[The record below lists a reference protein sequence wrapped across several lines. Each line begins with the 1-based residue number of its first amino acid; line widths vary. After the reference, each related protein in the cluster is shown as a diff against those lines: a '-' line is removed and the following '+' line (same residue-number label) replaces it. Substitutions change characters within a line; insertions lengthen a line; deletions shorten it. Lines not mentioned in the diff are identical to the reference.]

1 MIWSVSWRNVWR
13 SKTRSLVIITAITL
27 GVFAGVY
34 TVAFM
39 FGWVNQRVASVIN
52 TEMSHIQ
59 IHHPEYLETY
69 EIHDLIPNT
78 DEIVTQISLL
88 ESVEA
93 VSDRVI
99 ANCMVA
105 SAETGSGVQLV
116 GVDPEKEMLVTNI
129 HQKVIDGEYFNGVK
143 TNPIVIGEKLAEK
156 LKVKVRSKVVVTI
169 TEMDGTLTGGAFR
182 VAGIYRTSNTS
193 YDEMKAFV
201 RADDIRRLVGLDENA
216 GHEIAVLLNE
226 NGTEKLIAKE
236 ISEMHPNLQVLTW
249 TQLLPEMEMLNE
261 NMNLMLYIFVGIILL
276 ALGFG
281 IVNTMLMVILERVKE
296 LGMLMA
302 VGMNRLRVF
311 TMIVLETV
319 FLSLTGGIIGI
330 VLAVMLTA
338 ITGKTG
344 IDLSLWAQGLN
355 SFGYDSVIYPE
366 IGFDSIVGVTILV
379 IITGIISAIYPA
391 RKAIKLKPAEAIR
404 IDM

>member
-78 DEIVTQISLL
+78 DEIVSQLSSLK
-88 ESVEA
+88 SVKA

-99 ANCMVA
+99 ATCMVA

-116 GVDPEKEMLVTNI
+116 GVDPEREMLVTNI

-226 NGTEKLIAKE
+226 NGTEKLISKE

-379 IITGIISAIYPA
+379 IITGVISAIYPA
-391 RKAIKLKPAEAIR
+391 RKAIKLKPAEANR